1 MGRQSR
7 TEDLKTSFFF
17 EIEKRKADFEKRIK
31 MSSCARKET
40 PKTLKSVDVNTQE
53 AKSLLMEG
61 GSDVFTSNR
70 HTLHNNEAK
79 SFRQNFNLMKFRT
92 QDDAPFF
99 HSSPSSS
106 AYVSATIPVENEK
119 SCERVSALMLRSNLQ
134 WIKHAAGLTAAG
146 LLVFGGIKYL
156 KSEKT
161 RPIV

>member
-17 EIEKRKADFEKRIK
+17 EIEKRKTDFEKRNK
-31 MSSCARKET
+31 MSSCACKEN
-40 PKTLKSVDVNTQE
+40 PKTLKRVDVNSQE
-53 AKSLLMEG
+53 AKSLMMEG

-70 HTLHNNEAK
+70 HTLHNNE
-79 SFRQNFNLMKFRT
+79 FRT

-99 HSSPSSS
+99 HSSQSSS